1 VKKLLLLIVI
11 ASVAYFGYRH
21 YQQGEG
27 AISGEIT
34 TPVFAEYRVTAHIA
48 GRDIEM
54 ALFGKMA
61 SNDDCHRRADV
72 VWNKVLDN
80 CKECTSSNFQCR
92 DTLEPRYLKLFDDVA
107 IHSTYISFHHGSPF
121 ERDGRMVTYG
131 LTSDEGDKLCEM
143 MKPMFKEKYSGTVE
157 CVNGIRD

>member
-1 VKKLLLLIVI
+1 MKKLFLIAVVTSI
-11 ASVAYFGYRH
+11 AWYTYSRH
-21 YQQGEG
+21 HQRG
-27 AISGEIT
+27 AVTGEIT

-61 SNDDCHRRADV
+61 SSDDCHQRADV
-72 VWNKVLDN
+72 VWSKVLNN
-80 CKECTSSNFQCR
+80 CKECTSSNFECR
-92 DTLEPRYLKLFDDVA
+92 DTLEPRYLKLFQDVP
-107 IHSTYISFHHGSPF
+107 IHSTYLSFKSGSPF

-143 MKPMFKEKYSGTVE
+143 MKPVFQSKYSGSIR
-157 CVNGIRD
+157 CINGIRD